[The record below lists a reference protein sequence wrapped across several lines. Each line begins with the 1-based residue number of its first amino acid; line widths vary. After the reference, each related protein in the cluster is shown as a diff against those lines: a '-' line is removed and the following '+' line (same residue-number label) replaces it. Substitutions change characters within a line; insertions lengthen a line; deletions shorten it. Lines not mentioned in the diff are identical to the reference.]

1 MKKNTDQITSDRH
14 KRAVA
19 SAYLSA
25 IWGNTALL
33 QGASPWANTLL
44 IERGLYIP
52 KDTRTDIPY
61 RTRNKQ
67 RFSLSIN

>member
-33 QGASPWANTLL
+33 QGASPWANT
-44 IERGLYIP
+44 
-52 KDTRTDIPY
+52 
-61 RTRNKQ
+61 
-67 RFSLSIN
+67 